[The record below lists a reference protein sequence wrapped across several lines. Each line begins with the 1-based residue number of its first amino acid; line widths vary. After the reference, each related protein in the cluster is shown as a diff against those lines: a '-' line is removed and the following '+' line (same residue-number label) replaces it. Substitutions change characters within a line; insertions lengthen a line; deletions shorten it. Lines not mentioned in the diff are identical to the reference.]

1 MDKKKRIIMGIIAG
15 VILVLLLIL
24 IIALNWPKKQD
35 DTVKPGDYVEIDTSN
50 IKTLDDKAVLSENPV
65 MQAPQAVK
73 EMKPVVEAVV
83 AATTQTGVEAYQQKS
98 TDILNDAVAYYAAM
112 ESEQDSVQ
120 ISATDAEAVAQSMF
134 AEPANFAGQVNDT
147 FSKEGDSYILKKFQQ
162 SVVTNAYDYEKTES
176 GYTFYVEVM
185 NASNYQT
192 METWKVDLVP
202 SENTKFAYRVTT
214 LSKLSEGEQDS
225 ADKEASDLEL
235 SFAEELLEVVE
246 EKDIQKL
253 ADMVNY
259 PVVVNGKSVADKE
272 SFLALGSDGIFT
284 SELIQAMK
292 QTDAD
297 NLIFSDGSIMIGEG
311 SYNIWYETKDT
322 GIYVV
327 GINN

>member
-225 ADKEASDLEL
+225 VDKEASDLEL